1 MIPPFFLVGV
11 VFIPLFCV
19 AHRALA
25 AAASLA
31 RVAAD
36 IRRRPLRLEEL
47 GAEPPKIEERR
58 FSRVSI
64 CRRIEM
70 ASCKA
75 LTDVSMCRHIA
86 GIHWHGNHL
95 LIQNETFKRGM

>member
-1 MIPPFFLVGV
+1 MPA
-11 VFIPLFCV
+11 FCL
-19 AHRALA
+19 AQRALA
-25 AAASLA
+25 ATASLA

-36 IRRRPLRLEEL
+36 IRRRPPR
-47 GAEPPKIEERR
+47 ATEPAVAAPTPMIEESR

-75 LTDVSMCRHIA
+75 LKDVSISRHIT
-86 GIHWHGNHL
+86 GVS
-95 LIQNETFKRGM
+95 